1 MLFNEVKLI
10 KEEIK
15 KEANKTKEEDKN
27 DLKRFS
33 DQEISS
39 KSKDSKEHEIEEDEI
54 LLLKEKKPVI
64 IIFLNSLIIS
74 ITP

>member
-10 KEEIK
+10 KEETK

-54 LLLKEKKPVI
+54 LLQKKKPVI
-64 IIFLNSLIIS
+64 IIFLFFLIIS